1 MLTSEIERQA
11 RTQANLD
18 LYKLY
23 RTKIPLDNLIELRDV
38 LNTTNDQLLEIDLT
52 KYEIQYLVSI
62 MKRFLR
68 ELPDPLVPVEYY
80 DRFINILKQYADK
93 SVVHLMHLINNE
105 LPEHH
110 RMTLKWI
117 MAHLCRICCM
127 QFERGIQELPLPLVQ
142 CFCHI
147 FLRPMWPDIVK
158 IVYNTPEHIKIMEM
172 LLLHGDWHVKLPDFV
187 CAPALPP
194 RKSSRIGVIK
204 PSAVVS
210 PQPHVT
216 SSSYNI
222 NVPYP
227 PKPTQQASSLPMQ
240 ENFYTITTNPLVN
253 ITNVGP
259 GKQPVS
265 AKPSPQPK
273 APGAPPLPTPSNPI
287 TSASGGK
294 PESICL
300 QDAEWYWGN
309 ISRDEVKEKLMDAR
323 DGTFLVRDA
332 SNGCGEYTLT
342 LKKDGTDRVIKIYHN
357 NGRYGFLKESVHFT
371 SVVELI
377 DYHRTRSLKDYN
389 SVLDVKLLY
398 PVSRFSHDEE
408 YRNLLENKDALVQK
422 FVDITTEI
430 KNLYHTLEQFSDIYK
445 RTESDIGFKRQAQDA
460 FKEAED
466 MFKEQ
471 MVIQERYRKEAQPH
485 EFKSLDE
492 NSELLRQRLNALED
506 CKRNLESDLDIQ
518 RRQHQKL
525 EMDINKLKLEI
536 NALLRQEKRLKQM
549 MLSHNISDQLIKRIM
564 EEGTS
569 AWLNQ
574 DNVEHTFAESCWYFP
589 KYSRSDAERLLA
601 EAPTGTFLIRPS
613 SASRAYALSIVCN
626 EQVNHCMIYQTENG
640 LYGFAE
646 PFIIYKSLKEL
657 VLHYRTN
664 SLEEHNESLQ
674 TTLKHPLRE
683 YLSTRESS
691 SSTMS

>member
-1 MLTSEIERQA
+1 
-11 RTQANLD
+11 
-18 LYKLY
+18 
-23 RTKIPLDNLIELRDV
+23 
-38 LNTTNDQLLEIDLT
+38 
-52 KYEIQYLVSI
+52 

-105 LPEHH
+105 LPENH

-127 QFERGIQELPLPLVQ
+127 QFDRGIQELPLPLVQ

-158 IVYNTPEHIKIMEM
+158 IVYNTPEHIRIMEM
-172 LLLHGDWHVKLPDFV
+172 LLLNGDWHIKLPDFV

-194 RKSSRIGVIK
+194 RKNSSRIGVIK

-210 PQPHVT
+210 PQPHI
-216 SSSYNI
+216 SQPSHYNSI
-222 NVPYP
+222 PYP
-227 PKPTQQASSLPMQ
+227 VKPTQQQPLQ
-240 ENFYTITTNPLVN
+240 ENFYTVTMMNPHSTLAN
-253 ITNVGP
+253 ITNTGQMKQQAMP
-259 GKQPVS
+259 GKQS
-265 AKPSPQPK
+265 SQQKSI
-273 APGAPPLPTPSNPI
+273 GSLPLTTPSNQMTP
-287 TSASGGK
+287 TSGAK
-294 PESICL
+294 PDSMCL
-300 QDAEWYWGN
+300 HDAEWYWGN

-342 LKKDGTDRVIKIYHN
+342 LKKDGTDRVIKIFHN
-357 NGRYGFLKESVHFT
+357 SGRYGFLKESVHFT

-377 DYHRTRSLKDYN
+377 DFHRTRSLKDYN

-430 KNLYHTLEQFSDIYK
+430 KNLYHSLEQLSDVYK

-471 MVIQERYRKEAQPH
+471 MQIQERYRKEAQPH

-492 NSELLRQRLNALED
+492 NSELLRHRLSALED

-549 MLSHNISDQLIKRIM
+549 MLTHNIPDQLIKRIM

-569 AWLNQ
+569 AWINQ

-589 KYSRSDAERLLA
+589 KYSRSDAERVLA

-613 SASRAYALSIVCN
+613 SASRAYALSIMCN
-626 EQVNHCMIYQTENG
+626 EQVNHCMIYQTESG

-664 SLEEHNESLQ
+664 SLEEHNESLK